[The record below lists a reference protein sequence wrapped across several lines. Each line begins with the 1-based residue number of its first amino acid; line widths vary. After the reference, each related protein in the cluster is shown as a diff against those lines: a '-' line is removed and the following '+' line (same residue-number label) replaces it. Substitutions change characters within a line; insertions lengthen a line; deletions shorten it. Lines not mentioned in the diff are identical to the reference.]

1 MSTTMILSFSS
12 VFDSIHYKNNGNPYG
27 LMRIHVVSLTLEH
40 MEEIFM
46 SRLQIVIAVGLFLI
60 VGLFGWQSYL
70 DKRAQENESNR
81 SDQRGIA
88 ADKVPGLQKHLD
100 DAKKA
105 KEKPKA
111 PAENTEGAKEKVD
124 APTDKAEAP
133 KPAAADTPKK

>member
-1 MSTTMILSFSS
+1 
-12 VFDSIHYKNNGNPYG
+12 
-27 LMRIHVVSLTLEH
+27 
-40 MEEIFM
+40 MEAIFM

-70 DKRAQENESNR
+70 NKRAQETESNR

-111 PAENTEGAKEKVD
+111 AAEKTKAAAGKAVGAKE
-124 APTDKAEAP
+124 DKAEAP
-133 KPAAADTPKK
+133 ADKAEASKPDAKETPKK

>member
-1 MSTTMILSFSS
+1 
-12 VFDSIHYKNNGNPYG
+12 
-27 LMRIHVVSLTLEH
+27 
-40 MEEIFM
+40 M

-70 DKRAQENESNR
+70 DKRAQETESSR

-100 DAKKA
+100 DAKKT

-111 PAENTEGAKEKVD
+111 PAENTEGAADKTQGAEDKAD
-124 APTDKAEAP
+124 APTDKPETAKPETA
-133 KPAAADTPKK
+133 KPAAGETPKK